1 MCGKLSQAACAVTL
15 VRADEAFRQGRDGA
29 VKFQRWV
36 VRVHKW
42 SALVVGL
49 QVLLWIGGGFGMALM
64 PIGEVRGEHRMA
76 ATVPLA
82 AEPGTLT
89 DLPAASG
96 AAGFDT
102 LDSARLVSHLS
113 GPAWLLQSGDR
124 TALVDARAGTLLSPL
139 DAAGAQAVAQR
150 DYAGPGTA
158 GAAEWLE
165 EAPWYYAGPV
175 PVWRVAIDGDDGR
188 MIFVAPDTGQV
199 VSRRSDTWR
208 LFDVFWRL
216 HIMDYRDGRNINNPL
231 LIGAAGFALLFT
243 LSGLILLVL
252 RLRRVVYAARQGAR

>member
-1 MCGKLSQAACAVTL
+1 M
-15 VRADEAFRQGRDGA
+15 
-29 VKFQRWV
+29 KFQRWV

-76 ATVPLA
+76 PAAPLA
-82 AEPGTLT
+82 AEPGTVT
-89 DLPAASG
+89 DLAAAAR
-96 AAGFDT
+96 AAGFRT

-113 GPAWLLQSGDR
+113 SPAWLLQSGDR
-124 TALVDARAGTLLSPL
+124 TALVDAGTTRLLTPL
-139 DAAGAQAVAQR
+139 DAAGAQAVAQG

-158 GAAEWLE
+158 GTAEWLE

-175 PVWRVAIDGDDGR
+175 PVWRVAIEGDDGR
-188 MIFVAPDTGQV
+188 MIFIAPDTGQI
-199 VSRRSDTWR
+199 VSRRSDSWR

-216 HIMDYRDGRNINNPL
+216 HIMDYRDGSNINNPL
-231 LIGAAGFALLFT
+231 LISAAGFALLFT
-243 LSGLILLVL
+243 LSGLTLLVL
-252 RLRRVVYAARQGAR
+252 RLRRVLHAARHSGARP